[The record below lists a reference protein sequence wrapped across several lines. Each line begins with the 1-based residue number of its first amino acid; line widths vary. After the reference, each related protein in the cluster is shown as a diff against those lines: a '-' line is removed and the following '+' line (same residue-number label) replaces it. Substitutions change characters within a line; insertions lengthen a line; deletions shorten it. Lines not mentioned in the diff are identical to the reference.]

1 MALISREALNNKLRQ
16 LNSEFVDS
24 DMLFD
29 FVMVMV
35 ENQKPK
41 DYITAQLLDL
51 TTEEEAKAIG
61 DWIFENLNK
70 PSLGMSIFIPV
81 PPVKLLQTALQQTT
95 QNENQDKNDLR
106 NLLRSG
112 KTGSRYSD
120 SNERR
125 SNRSSPYS
133 IKKKERK
140 EQSVPRCTFFPN
152 CTREDCQFF
161 HPTEPCPDGEHCSK
175 GPACRYIHESVAAV
189 KSTVACKFQEHCTN
203 PNCTFS
209 HPSPAALAY
218 TAAASKAAQQCKFYP
233 NCLNAYCPFYHPPA
247 TVQQAAQENIP
258 QDPAKPAD
266 PAVAQIPCKYD
277 AFCKRPNCHFFH
289 QSRNG
294 PPQSKNMVLIV
305 GNTSARTYALPENEV
320 ERVEVNNMEV
330 DS

>member
-41 DYITAQLLDL
+41 DYIKAQLLDL
-51 TTEEEAKAIG
+51 TTEEEASAIAE
-61 DWIFENLNK
+61 WIFENLSKQPIGNCMLILA
-70 PSLGMSIFIPV
+70 PTA
-81 PPVKLLQTALQQTT
+81 KLLQNALQQTV
-95 QNENQDKNDLR
+95 QNDSEDKNDLR
-106 NLLRSG
+106 NLLRG
-112 KTGSRYSD
+112 KTSSRFAD
-120 SNERR
+120 RNERR

-133 IKKKERK
+133 IQKKERK
-140 EQSVPRCTFFPN
+140 EVSIPRCTFFPN

-161 HPTEPCPDGEHCSK
+161 HPTEPCPDGENCTK
-175 GPACRYIHESVAAV
+175 GPACRFIHQVV
-189 KSTVACKFQEHCTN
+189 TPPKSTIACKFQEHCTN

-218 TAAASKAAQQCKFYP
+218 TAAATKATQQCKFYP

-247 TVQQAAQENIP
+247 TSQEPNQDSIP
-258 QDPAKPAD
+258 QDLSKPVD
-266 PAVAQIPCKYD
+266 PAVSQIPCKYD
-277 AFCKRPNCHFFH
+277 AYCKRPNCHFLH
-289 QSRNG
+289 QSRSG
-294 PPQSKNMVLIV
+294 AHQSKNKVLIV

-320 ERVEVNNMEV
+320 ERVEVDMEV
-330 DS
+330 DSK